1 MATGERSKASM
12 RTRQNY
18 DSALLVVASVV
29 RSWDP
34 CSLIG
39 SGAPHDE
46 FDAEIAKVVAHIP
59 CISDAASAAAAL
71 SSVFSASFE
80 SSLFSPARCAAPA
93 DGEAGLPATPPS
105 GNHAS
110 RGAPG
115 GRDDA

>member
-1 MATGERSKASM
+1 MATGERSKAYR

-39 SGAPHDE
+39 SGAPPDE
-46 FDAEIAKVVAHIP
+46 FDAEIATVVAHIP

-93 DGEAGLPATPPS
+93 DGETGLPADSAIRKPCFQGS
-105 GNHAS
+105 AREQG
-110 RGAPG
+110 
-115 GRDDA
+115 